1 MSSTDDEG
9 LAAAKDWWNR
19 NGKPLLTGALLAA
32 AVVMGWQTWQK
43 YQTNQSQGASALY
56 QALLETSLTPNG
68 QPDAAKVAELSGK
81 LKSEFGGSAYAQYGS
96 LFVAKVAVE
105 SGKLDDAAV
114 ELKGVM
120 DKPADATLG
129 EISRQRLARVLA
141 AQDKAEEALKLLD
154 GDTDKAFQA
163 SREELKGD
171 LLVQLGRADDAHGA
185 YEKAKAALSD
195 DAAIGGLQLKL
206 DDLAKGDA

>member
-105 SGKLDDAAV
+105 SGKLDDAAA

-154 GDTDKAFQA
+154 GDTDKAFRPA
-163 SREELKGD
+163 AKELKGD
-171 LLVQLGRADDAHGA
+171 LLVSWVAPTCPRRL
-185 YEKAKAALSD
+185 
-195 DAAIGGLQLKL
+195 
-206 DDLAKGDA
+206 

>member
-19 NGKPLLTGALLAA
+19 NGKPLLTGALLAG
-32 AVVMGWQTWQK
+32 VVVLGWNTWHK
-43 YQTNQSQGASALY
+43 YQNNQSQGASALY
-56 QALLETSLTPNG
+56 QALLETSLTPSG

-81 LKSEFGGSAYAQYGS
+81 LKSEFGGTAYAQYGS

-105 SGKLDDAAV
+105 SGKLDDAAA
-114 ELKGVM
+114 ELKSVM

-129 EISRQRLARVLA
+129 EIARQRLARVLA

-154 GDTDKAFQA
+154 GDADKAFLA

-195 DAAIGGLQLKL
+195 DAAVGGLQLKL

>member
-1 MSSTDDEG
+1 MSSTDDDD
-9 LAAAKDWWNR
+9 LAGVKDWWNR
-19 NGKPLLTGALLAA
+19 NGKPLLTGALLAGV
-32 AVVMGWQTWQK
+32 VVMGWQTWHK
-43 YQTNQSQGASALY
+43 YQANQSQGASALY
-56 QALLETSLTPNG
+56 QALLETSLTPSG
-68 QPDAAKVAELSGK
+68 QPDASKVAELSGK

-96 LFVAKVAVE
+96 LFVAKVAVD
-105 SGKLDDAAV
+105 SGKLDDAAA
-114 ELKGVM
+114 ELKAVM

-129 EISRQRLARVLA
+129 EIARQRLARVLA

-154 GDTDKAFQA
+154 GDADKAFLA

>member
-1 MSSTDDEG
+1 VSSTDDE
-9 LAAAKDWWNR
+9 LAGVKDWWNR
-19 NGKPLLTGALLAA
+19 NGKPLLTGALLAG
-32 AVVMGWQTWQK
+32 VVVLGWNTWHK
-43 YQTNQSQGASALY
+43 YQNNQSQGASQLY

-68 QPDAAKVAELSGK
+68 QPDATKVAELAGK
-81 LKSEFGGSAYAQYGS
+81 LKSEFGGTAYAQYGS

-105 SGKLDDAAV
+105 SGKLDDAAA
-114 ELKGVM
+114 ELKSVL
-120 DKPADATLG
+120 DKPADVTLG

-141 AQDKAEEALKLLD
+141 AQNKAEEALKLLD
-154 GDTDKAFQA
+154 GDADKAFLA

-171 LLVQLGRADDAHGA
+171 LLVQLGRGDDAHSA

-195 DAAIGGLQLKL
+195 EAAVGGLQLKL

>member
-1 MSSTDDEG
+1 MSSIDDDG
-9 LAAAKDWWNR
+9 LAGAKDWWNR
-19 NGKPLLTGALLAA
+19 SGKPLLTGALLAA
-32 AVVMGWQTWQK
+32 AVVMGWQAWHK
-43 YQTNQSQGASALY
+43 YQTNQSQGASGLY
-56 QALLETSLTPNG
+56 QALLETTLTPTG
-68 QPDAAKVAELSGK
+68 TPDTAKVAELAGK
-81 LKSEFGGSAYAQYGS
+81 LKSDFGGTPYAQYGS

-105 SGKLDDAAV
+105 SGKLDDAAS

-154 GDTDKAFQA
+154 GDADKAFLA

-185 YEKAKAALSD
+185 YQKAKAAMSD
-195 DAAIGGLQLKL
+195 DAATGGLQLKL